1 MTSPDSRTLPYRGQ
15 SLADQVMNYVRHAVL
30 TGEMKS
36 GQLYSVHQLAEL
48 LGVSRS
54 PVRQG
59 LLVLEEA
66 GLIEFSRNRGFR
78 VVPTSPHDMAE
89 IFSLRLSIEVP
100 AAHRAAQACT
110 EELATGLDT
119 LEARMR
125 VAAEDEA
132 EELFFSLDHQLHDL
146 IMSAARSHRGR
157 DIVSRLRAATRLQG
171 VSTASRQRTLQDIV
185 AEHTPV
191 IEGIK
196 SGRAVEAATAMRRHL
211 TTTGQLLV
219 AQAID
224 DQGLDI
230 DADGL
235 WSEYTKAY

>member
-1 MTSPDSRTLPYRGQ
+1 MTSSDSRTLPYRGQ

-30 TGEMKS
+30 TGEMKT

-59 LLVLEEA
+59 LLNLEEA

-78 VVPTSPHDMAE
+78 VVSTSPHDMAE
-89 IFSLRLSIEVP
+89 IFSLRLAIEVP
-100 AAHRAAQACT
+100 AAQRAARACT
-110 EELATGLDT
+110 EELATGMDT
-119 LEARMR
+119 LEARMQ
-125 VAAEDEA
+125 VASEDDA
-132 EELFFSLDHQLHDL
+132 EELFFSLDHQLHEL
-146 IMSAARSHRGR
+146 IMGAARSHRGR
-157 DIVSRLRAATRLQG
+157 EIVSRLRGATRMQG
-171 VSTASRQRTLQDIV
+171 VSTAGKERTLQDIL

-191 IEGIK
+191 IEAIK
-196 SGRAVEAATAMRRHL
+196 SGQAEEAATAMRRHL

-224 DQGLDI
+224 DQGMDL
-230 DADGL
+230 DADEL
-235 WSEYTKAY
+235 WRDYTEDY